1 MSSKTSI
8 TERAALAKSASLRLA
23 AAKTEAKNAALTEIA
38 KTLERRQ
45 AEILEANQ
53 LDLDAAQKAV
63 LTPLEPSV
71 EVRLVADDPF
81 HRLDPSRSKPGSG
94 LGLALVRAIAERHGA
109 RVTLS
114 DNAPGLRV
122 VVSFLRTNTISVA
135 L

>member
-1 MSSKTSI
+1 MVMGDATMLQQLLVNLLENAVTHGGDDNRIGLSI
-8 TERAALAKSASLRLA
+8 DHTADHIHLIVSDSGPGIPKLAR
-23 AAKTEAKNAALTEIA
+23 
-38 KTLERRQ
+38 
-45 AEILEANQ
+45 
-53 LDLDAAQKAV
+53 DAV
-63 LTPLEPSV
+63 FE
-71 EVRLVADDPF
+71 PF